1 MTDLAP
7 APDTADPQSPD
18 TPTGPAEAA
27 PTARNGFDALDLP
40 EALRSAV
47 DALGFTS
54 PSPIQEQAIPSLL
67 EGRDVI
73 GVAQTGTG
81 KTAAFG
87 LPLLAAVDPS
97 VREVQGLVLAPTRE
111 LAMQVAE
118 AISSFAAS
126 VGGLD
131 VIAVYGGSPYGPQE
145 RALSR
150 GAQVVVGTPGRVM
163 DHMRRA
169 TLKLDMVRFA
179 VLDEADEMLRMGF
192 AEDVEEILSHSPAAR
207 QLALFS
213 ATMPPAIRRVATEHM
228 KDPVRVSVSPQS
240 STVSSVKQSYAVVPF
255 RHRTGALARVLATTE
270 AKAAIVFVRTRA
282 AAEEVGAALIERGL
296 IAASISGDV
305 AQKDRERIVGRLRDG
320 SLQVLVATD
329 VAARGLD
336 VDRIGLVVNFDVPRE
351 PEAYVHRIGRTGR
364 AGRSGEA
371 ITFIGP
377 HARRALKNIE
387 RATKQTLAEAEVP
400 SPRDVSRHRL
410 RTVLAQVP
418 ERAQRGRLELY
429 RELIAEFLAE
439 GTMEASELAAVLA
452 AMTVGDDG
460 PGARPEDEEFTGATL
475 AGGQGPRGGGP
486 KPEHGYTSY
495 RIGVGHSHGARP
507 PSIVGAI
514 TGEGGLDGKDVGKI
528 SIFGNFALV
537 QIRGELTEDQRSEE
551 GRGGR
556 EWSSDVCS
564 SDLPEARAPGAA
576 ARSPSTATPRTASG
590 SATAMVPVPRRSSV
604 RSPARAV
611 WTGRTSARSRSSA
624 TSRWCRSAV
633 SSPRTSWR
641 ASGGPASV
649 AGPCGSLRTP
659 APAGAARDRLS
670 AATAT
675 VPGGGATA
683 WMPSARAAAV
693 PDASGG
699 HSEEGP
705 RLRAETRPFL
715 FVVGA
720 CQAVSSC
727 WSWASAYA
735 LRTSSMSRFFTWPM
749 RSSSADCGSAPAWEK
764 TGMPSR

>member
-1 MTDLAP
+1 MIDAAP
-7 APDTADPQSPD
+7 APGSADPQSSALPD
-18 TPTGPAEAA
+18 GPAEAA
-27 PTARNGFDALDLP
+27 PDALEAPGSVESPNGFDALDLP
-40 EALRSAV
+40 DALRSAV
-47 DALGFTS
+47 DTLGFTT
-54 PSPIQEQAIPSLL
+54 PSPIQEQAIPPLL

-97 VREVQGLVLAPTRE
+97 LREVQGLVLAPTRE

-118 AISSFAAS
+118 AISSFATS

-145 RALSR
+145 RALAR

-169 TLKLDMVRFA
+169 TLKLDTVRFA

-192 AEDVEEILSHSPAAR
+192 AEDVEEILSHSPASR

-213 ATMPPAIRRVATEHM
+213 ATMPSAIRRVATEHM

-240 STVSSVKQSYAVVPF
+240 STVSSVEQSYAVVPF

-270 AKAAIVFVRTRA
+270 AEAAIVFVRTRA
-282 AAEEVGAALIERGL
+282 AAEEIGAALIGRGL
-296 IAASISGDV
+296 VAASISGDV

-320 SLQVLVATD
+320 SLKVLVATD

-351 PEAYVHRIGRTGR
+351 PEAYIHRIGRTGR

-377 HARRALKNIE
+377 HERRALRNIE
-387 RATKQTLAEAEVP
+387 RATKQTLSEAEVP
-400 SPRDVSRHRL
+400 TPRDVSKHRL

-418 ERAQRGRLELY
+418 ERAERGRLELY

-460 PGARPEDEEFTGATL
+460 PGMPTEDEEFTGATL
-475 AGGQGPRGGGP
+475 AGKDGRDGRDDRGDGGPRGGVP
-486 KPEHGYTSY
+486 SPEHGYTSY
-495 RIGVGHSHGARP
+495 RIGIGHSHGARP

-514 TGEGGLDGKDVGKI
+514 TGEGGLNGKDVGKI

-537 QIRGELTEDQRSEE
+537 QIRGELTEEQLARIGRARVGGRALRIGPDTGPRKG
-551 GRGGR
+551 GRGPAQRRDGDRPWRREAGR
-556 EWSSDVCS
+556 RD
-564 SDLPEARAPGAA
+564 AGGRADTK
-576 ARSPSTATPRTASG
+576 RKSF
-590 SATAMVPVPRRSSV
+590 RR
-604 RSPARAV
+604 P
-611 WTGRTSARSRSSA
+611 
-624 TSRWCRSAV
+624 
-633 SSPRTSWR
+633 
-641 ASGGPASV
+641 
-649 AGPCGSLRTP
+649 
-659 APAGAARDRLS
+659 
-670 AATAT
+670 
-675 VPGGGATA
+675 
-683 WMPSARAAAV
+683 
-693 PDASGG
+693 
-699 HSEEGP
+699 
-705 RLRAETRPFL
+705 
-715 FVVGA
+715 
-720 CQAVSSC
+720 
-727 WSWASAYA
+727 
-735 LRTSSMSRFFTWPM
+735 
-749 RSSSADCGSAPAWEK
+749 
-764 TGMPSR
+764 

>member
-1 MTDLAP
+1 MTDAAP

-18 TPTGPAEAA
+18 TPTQPAEAA
-27 PTARNGFDALDLP
+27 PQGQQAQDSPEARSGFDALDLP
-40 EALRSAV
+40 DALRAAV
-47 DALGFTS
+47 DALGFTT
-54 PSPIQEQAIPSLL
+54 PSPIQEQAIPPLL

-118 AISSFAAS
+118 AISSFATS

-169 TLKLDMVRFA
+169 TLKLDTVRFA

-192 AEDVEEILSHSPAAR
+192 AEDVEEILSHSPASR

-213 ATMPPAIRRVATEHM
+213 ATMPPAIRRVASEHM

-270 AKAAIVFVRTRA
+270 AEAAIVFVRTRA

-305 AQKDRERIVGRLRDG
+305 AQKDRERIVGRLREG

-351 PEAYVHRIGRTGR
+351 PEGYVHRIGRTGR

-377 HARRALKNIE
+377 HERRALKNIE

-400 SPRDVSRHRL
+400 TPRDVSRHRL

-429 RELIAEFLAE
+429 RELIAEFLTE

-460 PGARPEDEEFTGATL
+460 PGMPTEDEEFTGATL
-475 AGGQGPRGGGP
+475 AGGEGRSERPDGGPRGGAP
-486 KPEHGYTSY
+486 RPEHGYPSY

-514 TGEGGLDGKDVGKI
+514 TGEGGLNGKDVGKI

-537 QIRGELTEDQRSEE
+537 QIRGELTEEQLARIGRARVGGRALRIGPDT
-551 GRGGR
+551 GPRGG
-556 EWSSDVCS
+556 
-564 SDLPEARAPGAA
+564 GK
-576 ARSPSTATPRTASG
+576 
-590 SATAMVPVPRRSSV
+590 
-604 RSPARAV
+604 
-611 WTGRTSARSRSSA
+611 
-624 TSRWCRSAV
+624 
-633 SSPRTSWR
+633 
-641 ASGGPASV
+641 GPAQ
-649 AGPCGSLRTP
+649 R
-659 APAGAARDRLS
+659 RDGDRPWRRGDRE
-670 AATAT
+670 
-675 VPGGGATA
+675 PGGRREGAGRVDTK
-683 WMPSARAAAV
+683 RK
-693 PDASGG
+693 GF
-699 HSEEGP
+699 
-705 RLRAETRPFL
+705 RRP
-715 FVVGA
+715 
-720 CQAVSSC
+720 
-727 WSWASAYA
+727 
-735 LRTSSMSRFFTWPM
+735 
-749 RSSSADCGSAPAWEK
+749 
-764 TGMPSR
+764 

>member
-27 PTARNGFDALDLP
+27 PAARNGFDALDLP

-377 HARRALKNIE
+377 HERRALKNIE

-460 PGARPEDEEFTGATL
+460 PGTRPEDEEFTGATL

-537 QIRGELTEDQRSEE
+537 QIRGELTEDQLARI
-551 GRGGR
+551 GRARVGGRALRIAPDTGPRGGGKG
-556 EWSSDVCS
+556 
-564 SDLPEARAPGAA
+564 PAQ
-576 ARSPSTATPRTASG
+576 
-590 SATAMVPVPRRSSV
+590 RRD
-604 RSPARAV
+604 
-611 WTGRTSARSRSSA
+611 GDRSR
-624 TSRWCRSAV
+624 RR
-633 SSPRTSWR
+633 
-641 ASGGPASV
+641 G
-649 AGPCGSLRTP
+649 
-659 APAGAARDRLS
+659 DR
-670 AATAT
+670 
-675 VPGGGATA
+675 V
-683 WMPSARAAAV
+683 
-693 PDASGG
+693 DAKRKSFG
-699 HSEEGP
+699 
-705 RLRAETRPFL
+705 RP
-715 FVVGA
+715 
-720 CQAVSSC
+720 
-727 WSWASAYA
+727 
-735 LRTSSMSRFFTWPM
+735 
-749 RSSSADCGSAPAWEK
+749 
-764 TGMPSR
+764 